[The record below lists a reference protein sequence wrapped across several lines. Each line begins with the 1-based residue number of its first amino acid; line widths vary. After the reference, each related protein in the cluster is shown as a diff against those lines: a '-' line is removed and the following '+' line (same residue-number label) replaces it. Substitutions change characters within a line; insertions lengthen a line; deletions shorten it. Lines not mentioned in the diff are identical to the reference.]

1 MKRDFLS
8 ASISEFRNTAPDLD
22 RARWRYYDWDN
33 IKYYCNSSMTMRSTK
48 NVSITVPPTLL
59 KEAEAVA
66 KREGRTKSELFREA
80 LRRYVTQSQYREL
93 QQFGRKQARKLG
105 WRAAD
110 VERLVQESRREP
122 RAAASVR
129 AKKR

>member
-1 MKRDFLS
+1 
-8 ASISEFRNTAPDLD
+8 
-22 RARWRYYDWDN
+22 
-33 IKYYCNSSMTMRSTK
+33 MTMRSTK

-105 WRAAD
+105 WRADD

-122 RAAASVR
+122 RAAPSVR